1 MQLIWEEFLNIIKE
15 EAGTQV
21 VETWFKAVTLERYSP
36 EINTVFLHM
45 PNTFVSNWIQEHY
58 SELIKTHLSRLLHAN
73 NIKIFFSL
81 KTQDPNSIQKIIPAT
96 SLQKPTSIDIQSA
109 LLKEIENF
117 KELRHNRNYEPS
129 NQIYPTNNNSLVIKN
144 SKKLKH
150 ISTSLNE
157 QFTFDS
163 FVVGPNNSLAH
174 AAAFAVSQN
183 LGKVYNP
190 LFIYGGTG
198 LGKTHLLH
206 AIGNSIKTGL
216 PSIKICYERADQFMN
231 EFINAI
237 RMDKIHHFREKYQK
251 VDLLLL
257 DDIQF
262 FSSKEQTQEIF
273 FHIFN
278 SLNEQ
283 GKQIVFSSDMLPKD
297 IEGLQARLKSR
308 LQSGLIADI
317 QMPTLETKIAILKT
331 KATFQG
337 IELTDDVASFI
348 ASLHSSSIR
357 ELEGYLIRVSAF
369 SSLMKESIN
378 IEIAKKALS
387 EFNTLPIPNEDI
399 SLDAIIKTI
408 SKYFNIPL
416 LDLKSEKRNK
426 TIAFAR
432 QISFYLMK
440 KLTSESLQNIGAY
453 FGGRNHSTVLHAT
466 KKIELLMEKD
476 LDIVQ
481 KITTIEKTIMHMK

>member
-1 MQLIWEEFLNIIKE
+1 MQVIWEEFLKIIKE
-15 EAGTQV
+15 EAGTSV
-21 VETWFKAVTLERYSP
+21 VETWFKAVTLERWSP

-45 PNTFVSNWIQEHY
+45 PNSFVSNWIQEHY
-58 SELIKTHLSRLLHAN
+58 NELIKTHLSRLLHAA
-73 NIKIFFSL
+73 NIKIFFLLGSYDQQIPQ
-81 KTQDPNSIQKIIPAT
+81 TIIPAT
-96 SLQKPTSIDIQSA
+96 SLQKHAPLDMQNAI
-109 LLKEIENF
+109 LKEIENF
-117 KELRHNRNYEPS
+117 KELRNNKNYGEA
-129 NQIYPTNNNSLVIKN
+129 QIYPAQKN
-144 SKKLKH
+144 ALALRNFKKSKY
-150 ISTSLNE
+150 INGSLND

-174 AAAFAVSQN
+174 AAAYAVSQN

-206 AIGNSIKTGL
+206 AIGNSIKKSS
-216 PSIKICYERADQFMN
+216 PDIKICYERADQFMN

-237 RMDKIHHFREKYQK
+237 RLDKIISFREKYQK

-297 IEGLQARLKSR
+297 IAGLQSRLKSR
-308 LQSGLIADI
+308 LQSGLTADI

-331 KATFQG
+331 KAYIQK
-337 IELTDDVASFI
+337 IDLCDEVASFI
-348 ASLHSSSIR
+348 ASLQASSIR

-369 SSLMKESIN
+369 ALLMKEEISLH
-378 IEIAKKALS
+378 IAKKALS
-387 EFNTLPIPNEDI
+387 DYHTSSIQNEKIPFDVI
-399 SLDAIIKTI
+399 VKTT
-408 SKYFNIPL
+408 SKYFNISL
-416 LDLKSEKRNK
+416 SDLKSGKRNK

-453 FGGRNHSTVLHAT
+453 FGGRDHSTVLHAT
-466 KKIELLMEKD
+466 KKIESLIEQNLEMA
-476 LDIVQ
+476 Q
-481 KITTIEKTIMHMK
+481 KISNLEKTLLQIK